1 MFRMIEI
8 KMEGVVTVL
17 GEEPRKK
24 RNTRKWSKD
33 RADRL
38 RAESDR
44 YGHHPKIEHERIV
57 V

>member
-1 MFRMIEI
+1 MFRMIKI
-8 KMEGVVTVL
+8 TMEGVVTGL
-17 GEEPRKK
+17 GEEPRNTRK
-24 RNTRKWSKD
+24 TRKWSKD

-44 YGHHPKIEHERIV
+44 YGHRQQVEYERIV